1 MDILPASVQL
11 HILSLL
17 PPNERALNGR
27 LVSPDM
33 AAVLHG
39 PEHCTVSLSQPL
51 PPSAVARA
59 QEVGQ
64 QVRQWPLSQR
74 MQLLYAAAASGSELS
89 MQVASEL
96 LQPGFFLEL
105 LQHGGFQ

>member
-1 MDILPASVQL
+1 MDVLPHVLQL

-17 PPNERALNGR
+17 PPNERALSGR
-27 LVSPDM
+27 LVSPDT
-33 AAVLHG
+33 AAGLHG

-51 PPSAVARA
+51 PPSAMAQA
-59 QEVGQ
+59 QEYGQ

-74 MQLLYAAAASGSELS
+74 LQLLYAAAASGNELS